1 MKLTRLFTLTAPLLL
16 YVSTALAANS
26 GTPIDQ
32 VATTMETV
40 IDGPIAMILI
50 LAGAAAAAVIFMLG
64 RNLESAFHSLVSIAI
79 GGIIVSGV
87 VALAAVL
94 FPLAGALAR

>member
-1 MKLTRLFTLTAPLLL
+1 MNLNRLLTLTAPLLL
-16 YVSTALAANS
+16 YAGTALAANS

-32 VATTMETV
+32 TATTMQT
-40 IDGPIAMILI
+40 IISGPVAMILI
-50 LAGAAAAAVIFMLG
+50 LAGGAAAAVIFMLG
-64 RNLESAFHSLVSIAI
+64 RNLESAFHSLVSIAL
-79 GGIIVSGV
+79 GGSIVSRI